1 MENPARVRF
10 ETRENEAK
18 YNVGILGVNY
28 DNVICNV
35 LPRGKSLNRSSLRN
49 GQIAKSSLPVGLPK
63 RP

>member
-1 MENPARVRF
+1 MENPARVWF
-10 ETRENEAK
+10 ETRENETK

-28 DNVICNV
+28 DNVICHV

-63 RP
+63 RS